1 MNPQPSTRRLLLWA
15 GPLLCLV
22 GIALFPIM
30 MTTGYLGLP
39 WYTPVLAILGTVCVV
54 LALGAK
60 KSGWRYVNLA
70 FCSLLAV
77 TLTYFIFFLPRL
89 PNYEGPA
96 VVGQTFP
103 AFVAK
108 RADGAE
114 FTQASLVGEQNTVVV
129 FYRGKW

>member
-1 MNPQPSTRRLLLWA
+1 MNPHPSTRRLLLWA

-30 MTTGYLGLP
+30 MMAGHLGLP
-39 WYTPVLAILGTVCVV
+39 WYTPALAILGTVCVV

-60 KSGWRYVNLA
+60 KSAWRYVNLA

-77 TLTYFIFFLPRL
+77 LTVFLVFFMPRL
-89 PNYEGPA
+89 NPYAGPA
-96 VVGQTFP
+96 KAGESFP
-103 AFVAK
+103 PFTAK
-108 RADGAE
+108 RADGTE
-114 FTQASLVGEQNTVVV
+114 FTQANLVGAQNTVIV